1 MQKKTTLL
9 SQDMRTALS
18 SLDQLLKTE
27 VSLIIGGGG
36 AMLLAHGFPLAT
48 TDIDAVPK
56 GISFEDLKPL
66 VEQIARE
73 QGLPVDWLNPWFSG
87 FTHVLPADF
96 RARTIQVLKGK
107 RLLAEALGRED
118 LLLMKCFA
126 HREKDVAHSRALL
139 KAGTDVLFVQSAIE
153 KLAAKKIP
161 GTVAALD
168 FLDRIIDLETP

>member
-1 MQKKTTLL
+1 MDKKTTLL
-9 SQDMRTALS
+9 SQDMRAALK
-18 SLDQLLKTE
+18 SLDELLVTD

-66 VEQIARE
+66 VERVARE

-96 RARTIQVLKGK
+96 RSRTIQVFKGK
-107 RLLAEALGRED
+107 RLHADALGRED

-126 HREKDVAHSRALL
+126 HREKDVAHARALF
-139 KAGTDVLFVQSAIE
+139 KAGADVLFVQRVIE
-153 KLAAKKIP
+153 TLAKKKIP
-161 GTVAALD
+161 GTEAALD
-168 FLDRIIDLETP
+168 FLDRILDLETP